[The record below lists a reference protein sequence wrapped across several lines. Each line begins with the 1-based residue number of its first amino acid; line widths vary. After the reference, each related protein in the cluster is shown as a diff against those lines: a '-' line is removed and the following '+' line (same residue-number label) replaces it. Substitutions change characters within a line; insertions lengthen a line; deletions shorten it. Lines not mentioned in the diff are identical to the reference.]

1 MPDKQVGCAVAMP
14 GKGLHNAFCCLLL
27 ILLCGAS
34 CKGSGTIKGDT
45 VYYLDAHKRSIVQ
58 PIEPKD
64 FPMEGPKFVQIEVTK
79 IVNPKMHSLTFEV
92 SYQSK
97 EGDVKTNLGSFSP
110 FPADNPGTF
119 IVPTQG
125 KVKNRGAIILSLVIP
140 DKIDPGDT
148 VEVTVKKMTLRKD

>member
-1 MPDKQVGCAVAMP
+1 MLDKEVCCAVPMP
-14 GKGLHNAFCCLLL
+14 GKRFHKASCCLLL

-34 CKGSGTIKGDT
+34 CKGSSTIKSDT
-45 VYYLDAHKRSIVQ
+45 LYYLDANKRSIVQ
-58 PIEPKD
+58 HIELKD
-64 FPMEGPKFVQIEVTK
+64 FPKEGCKFVQIEVTK

-92 SYQSK
+92 SYQS

-119 IVPTQG
+119 IVPAQE

-140 DKIDPGDT
+140 DKIDSGDT
-148 VEVTVKKMTLRKD
+148 VQVTVKRMTLRKD